1 MIHSTI
7 NTKREDILSTLKIVG
22 VYFVFGCLWIM
33 FSDALLAR
41 LLDHKD
47 AITRWQTFKGWTFIL
62 ITAVMLYALI
72 VRSKVARSK
81 TYSKL
86 LQSEAKFRQVVESN
100 MIGII
105 FWSADGVVVDAN
117 DAFLKIAGYTRDDL
131 LEGRVSWRAMTPA
144 EYREADERAGEERRL
159 VGSSLPYEKEYIRKD
174 GSRVPVLIGIAT
186 LAEAEGTHTAF
197 VLEITE
203 RKQVEQALRKSE
215 RQLREILEKIQLVS
229 VIFDRNGVLMFCN
242 DFLLNLTDLRRE
254 EVIGRNWFETFVPQD
269 QRDLIGFTFR
279 EMSKKAATPPH
290 IEYEIETRLGQR
302 RTISWSNTLLRDT
315 NGTIIGI
322 TGIGED
328 VTERRQSERK
338 LVNAY
343 EQSRALSTRLQLVR
357 EEERIRIA
365 REIHDV
371 LGQALTGLRMD
382 VWWLAKRMSES
393 EDIDRSKILGKLQSM
408 SILIN
413 GTIPSVRKLATDLRP
428 GVLDDLG
435 LLAAIEWQTREF
447 EERTGISCD
456 CIFDIED
463 VEWDTDRATAVFR
476 IFQEILTNVARHANA
491 KKVGITMNESVGSIV
506 LEVRDDG
513 RGINEMEVSGNQ
525 SLGFLGMRERALLF
539 GGEVRITRGDK
550 NGTIVTVRIPF
561 QRQQER
567 RSIGEI
573 YQTAGR
579 A

>member
-1 MIHSTI
+1 MTHPSI
-7 NTKREDILSTLKIVG
+7 NTKREDLLSTLKIVG
-22 VYFVFGCLWIM
+22 VYCVFSFLWIS

-62 ITAVMLYALI
+62 VTAVMMYALI
-72 VRSKVARSK
+72 VRSKIASTK
-81 TYSKL
+81 TNLKL
-86 LQSEAKFRQVVESN
+86 RQSEAKFRQVVESN

-105 FWSADGVVVDAN
+105 FWSAGGIIVDAN
-117 DAFLKIAGYTRDDL
+117 DAFLKITGYTRAEL
-131 LEGRVSWRAMTPA
+131 LDGRVNWLAMTPP
-144 EYREADERAGEERRL
+144 EFREADERAGEERRS
-159 VGSSLPYEKEYIRKD
+159 VGSSFPYEKEYIRKD

-186 LAEAEGTHTAF
+186 LAEANGTHIAF

-203 RKQVEQALRKSE
+203 RKNVEQALRKSE

-242 DFLLNLTDLRRE
+242 DFLLNLTGLRRE
-254 EVIGRNWFETFVPQD
+254 EVIGRNWFETFVPRD

-338 LVNAY
+338 LVNSY
-343 EQSRALSTRLQLVR
+343 EQSRALSARLQLVR

-382 VWWLAKRMSES
+382 VWWLAKRISES
-393 EDIDRSKILGKLQSM
+393 EDIERSKILRKLESM
-408 SILIN
+408 STLIN

-435 LLAAIEWQTREF
+435 LLAAIEWQAREF
-447 EERTGISCD
+447 EERTGISCN
-456 CIFDIED
+456 CTFDVED
-463 VEWDTDRATAVFR
+463 VEWDPDRATAVFR

-491 KKVGITMNESVGSIV
+491 NKVGITMKESVGSIV
-506 LEVRDDG
+506 LEVTDDG
-513 RGINEMEVSGNQ
+513 RGIKEREVSGNQ
-525 SLGFLGMRERALLF
+525 SLGLLGMRERALLF
-539 GGEVRITRGDK
+539 GGEVRIDRGDRK
-550 NGTIVTVRIPF
+550 GTIVTVRIPF
-561 QRQQER
+561 HLQHERQPM
-567 RSIGEI
+567 GEM
-573 YQTAGR
+573 YQTVGSA
-579 A
+579 